1 MLVPLL
7 CVLAVAAV
15 GVDISKLLVKL
26 ASAELEWRLRTHCRS
41 CLNRSSQRW
50 SASVPTPKNNN
61 LDDRDAAGSAAQE
74 PSTVTIPDVAPVPGT
89 PEKKNNNGRNAGSDK
104 ACTVTIQHLAPVLT
118 VHAALHGLTDGAC
131 CCVGPLLTA
140 TA

>member
-1 MLVPLL
+1 M
-7 CVLAVAAV
+7 
-15 GVDISKLLVKL
+15 
-26 ASAELEWRLRTHCRS
+26 
-41 CLNRSSQRW
+41 
-50 SASVPTPKNNN
+50 PTPKNNN
-61 LDDRDAAGSAAQE
+61 LDDRDAAGSAAQK
-74 PSTVTIPDVAPVPGT
+74 PSTVTIPDVQVAPVPGT